1 MLRREGLRRDVEA
14 AVKRAH
20 AHALASAKAG
30 AAHASC
36 EEDVACLRLV
46 AAAAEMPGTAGV
58 PASDVPATVRDVRAA
73 LLVRLVAEANI
84 AFRRVLGD
92 DAGDVLDVPDIEP

>member
-1 MLRREGLRRDVEA
+1 M
-14 AVKRAH
+14 KRAH

-36 EEDVACLRLV
+36 EEDAACLRFV
-46 AAAAEMPGTAGV
+46 AAAAETPDATPG
-58 PASDVPATVRDVRAA
+58 DVPAMVHDVRAA

-84 AFRRVLGD
+84 AFRGILGD
-92 DAGDVLDVPDIEP
+92 GAGDVLDAPDVEP

>member
-1 MLRREGLRRDVEA
+1 MLRRDGLRRDVEA

-20 AHALASAKAG
+20 AHALAAAKAG

-36 EEDVACLRLV
+36 EEDAACLRFV
-46 AAAAEMPGTAGV
+46 AAAAETPDATPG
-58 PASDVPATVRDVRAA
+58 DVPAMVHDVRAA

-84 AFRRVLGD
+84 AFRGILGD
-92 DAGDVLDVPDIEP
+92 GAGDVLDAPDVEP